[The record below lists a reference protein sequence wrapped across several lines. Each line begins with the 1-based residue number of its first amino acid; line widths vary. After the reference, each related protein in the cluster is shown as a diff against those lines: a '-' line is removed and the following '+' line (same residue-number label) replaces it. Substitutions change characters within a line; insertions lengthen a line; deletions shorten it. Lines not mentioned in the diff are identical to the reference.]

1 LAKNLKIN
9 IKNAQLA
16 SALNLKGL
24 KTPVSTTKSKK
35 PTAAKKTV
43 EQEEE
48 LSKKPKVRIVEAP
61 IEQEVTP
68 SKPEAA
74 PQTQQTAPLTIP
86 ETPLPAEPIPVPAP
100 VVEPTVTE
108 KTGLGEEK
116 KVPLPQKEE
125 AVQTL
130 ATTEIEEEATEIQKK
145 KKDEGFK
152 DFKSLKKTEERKFD
166 SRARRGLVSE
176 DDEAWRKKRNFKQ
189 KKLIV
194 EEKITRPNKIKVKL
208 PISIKDLASEMKIK
222 ASEIIA
228 KLLLQGT
235 ILTLNDLLD
244 DEVVVQVLGHDFG
257 CEIAIDVSEEQ
268 RLRITDMTIKEEIS
282 KIPMEKLTTR
292 PPVVTFMGHV
302 DHGKT
307 SLIDAI
313 RSTNMAA
320 KEAGA
325 ITQHIGAFY
334 TQTPSGIIT
343 ILDTPGHEAFIEM
356 RERGAMVTDI
366 VVLVIAGDEGIRE
379 QTIEAMNQAKT
390 ANVPIIVA
398 INKSDKPGFDPEK
411 VYRQLADLELLPEIW
426 GGKTITVNCSAAKKT
441 GIKELLEMICLQAE
455 VLELKANP
463 DARARGTILESEMHK
478 GLGVVATILVQNG
491 TLHCGDAIVFGTHFG
506 KVKTIHN
513 QFDQNLQDAEISM
526 PVKITGLS
534 DLAEAGCEFIVVQ
547 NEKTAREL
555 AYARQEGHK
564 ASQLKQTKKS
574 IDIFMEKKKTGEKKI
589 LPIIIKA
596 DVQGS
601 LEALKSSLAKIKSE
615 KVELNIVGEGIG
627 EIAESDIQ
635 LAAASKAVII
645 GFHTQMESHAESL
658 IKQCQIT
665 VKEGEIIYHLI
676 DDVKALMKS
685 LLNKIE
691 QEIDRGSVLVKAIFK
706 SSQYGIIAGC
716 VVQDGFVNRNHFVR
730 ILRNKEIIHK
740 GKITSLKRQKDDVK
754 EVQKGIECGIV
765 IDGFNT
771 IKEGDIIQTYDITYL
786 EQDL

>member
-1 LAKNLKIN
+1 
-9 IKNAQLA
+9 
-16 SALNLKGL
+16 
-24 KTPVSTTKSKK
+24 
-35 PTAAKKTV
+35 
-43 EQEEE
+43 
-48 LSKKPKVRIVEAP
+48 
-61 IEQEVTP
+61 
-68 SKPEAA
+68 
-74 PQTQQTAPLTIP
+74 
-86 ETPLPAEPIPVPAP
+86 
-100 VVEPTVTE
+100 
-108 KTGLGEEK
+108 
-116 KVPLPQKEE
+116 
-125 AVQTL
+125 
-130 ATTEIEEEATEIQKK
+130 
-145 KKDEGFK
+145 
-152 DFKSLKKTEERKFD
+152 
-166 SRARRGLVSE
+166 
-176 DDEAWRKKRNFKQ
+176 
-189 KKLIV
+189 
-194 EEKITRPNKIKVKL
+194 
-208 PISIKDLASEMKIK
+208 
-222 ASEIIA
+222 
-228 KLLLQGT
+228 
-235 ILTLNDLLD
+235 
-244 DEVVVQVLGHDFG
+244 
-257 CEIAIDVSEEQ
+257 
-268 RLRITDMTIKEEIS
+268 
-282 KIPMEKLTTR
+282 
-292 PPVVTFMGHV
+292 
-302 DHGKT
+302 
-307 SLIDAI
+307 
-313 RSTNMAA
+313 
-320 KEAGA
+320 
-325 ITQHIGAFY
+325 
-334 TQTPSGIIT
+334 
-343 ILDTPGHEAFIEM
+343 
-356 RERGAMVTDI
+356 
-366 VVLVIAGDEGIRE
+366 
-379 QTIEAMNQAKT
+379 
-390 ANVPIIVA
+390 
-398 INKSDKPGFDPEK
+398 
-411 VYRQLADLELLPEIW
+411 
-426 GGKTITVNCSAAKKT
+426 
-441 GIKELLEMICLQAE
+441 
-455 VLELKANP
+455 
-463 DARARGTILESEMHK
+463 
-478 GLGVVATILVQNG
+478 
-491 TLHCGDAIVFGTHFG
+491 
-506 KVKTIHN
+506 
-513 QFDQNLQDAEISM
+513 M